1 MSPLRRFVRPGVFL
15 LCLVPLARAAFDL
28 LTGRIHGDW
37 IKEITHRTGYWGL
50 ILVTA
55 TLAVTPLRRL
65 TGWNQL
71 QSYRRMLGL
80 FGFTYICVH
89 FLVIYVVLDKQIP
102 FDPVY
107 GWHEVVKDIAK
118 RPYITVGF
126 LGFLLMIPLALT
138 STKASIRRLGKK
150 WVLLHAL
157 IYVTAMAGVIHFMW
171 SVKADRLR
179 PTVIGVSLVVLL
191 ALRLVPPRTLQRLRG
206 HAAVEPRQLDR
217 RADMPALAD

>member
-1 MSPLRRFVRPGVFL
+1 MRKLAKPAVFL
-15 LCLVPLARAAFDL
+15 LCLVPLAIAAFDL
-28 LTGRIHGDW
+28 FTGRIHGDW

-50 ILVTA
+50 ILITV
-55 TLAVTPLRRL
+55 TLAITPLRRL
-65 TGWNQL
+65 TGWNRL

-80 FGFTYICVH
+80 FGFTYICIH

-102 FDPVY
+102 FDPAY

-126 LGFLLMIPLALT
+126 TGFLLMIPLAFT
-138 STKASIRRLGKK
+138 STKASIRRLGGK

-157 IYVTAMAGVIHFMW
+157 IYLTAMAGVIHFMW

-179 PTVIGVSLVVLL
+179 PTVIGLILVVLL
-191 ALRLVPPRTLQRLRG
+191 AIRLVPLRTFQRLRG
-206 HAAVEPRQLDR
+206 HAAVEPRELDR
-217 RADMPALAD
+217 SSDMPALAD

>member
-1 MSPLRRFVRPGVFL
+1 MLRRLARPGVFV
-15 LCLVPLARAAFDL
+15 LCLVPLATLAFDL
-28 LTGRIHGDW
+28 FTHRIHGDW

-50 ILVTA
+50 ILVTV
-55 TLAVTPLRRL
+55 TLAITPLRRL

-80 FGFTYICVH
+80 FAFTYICIH

-102 FDPVY
+102 FDPAY

-126 LGFLLMIPLALT
+126 LGFLTMIPLALT
-138 STKASIRRLGKK
+138 STKASIKRLGRT
-150 WVLLHAL
+150 WVTLHAL
-157 IYVTAMAGVIHFMW
+157 IYLTAMAGVIHFMW

-179 PTVIGVSLVVLL
+179 PTVIGLILVFLL
-191 ALRLVPPRTLQRLRG
+191 ALRLVPRRAFLRFRG
-206 HAAVEPRQLDR
+206 HAAVEPGELDR
-217 RADMPALAD
+217 RADVPALAD